1 MHLYFC
7 HLELFPLKLANW
19 KLVLKDIGHS
29 YFPVKDCDKHW
40 RCFYR
45 KNRIIRWSQ
54 ILLSSFS
61 RNSWIELWKCS
72 LHIVYILKIKMTWSL
87 TKLWHSDQRFIK
99 NILTPL
105 LLKICLKYLR
115 MCILQLLINM
125 LFTSF
130 WIWQQLNTP
139 ALWILMNIWA
149 YRWCHE
155 CVYMTFSCKYVLV
168 CNFLLKMLTSIHAM
182 LLSSMGNL
190 SNVSIKLKFR
200 RNKFGRRTVCT
211 E

>member
-45 KNRIIRWSQ
+45 KNRIIRWSH

-72 LHIVYILKIKMTWSL
+72 LHIVYILKIKMAWSL

-105 LLKICLKYLR
+105 LLKICLKYVR
-115 MCILQLLINM
+115 MCILQLLIN
-125 LFTSF
+125 
-130 WIWQQLNTP
+130 NTCYLQVSGYGSIVDTHKYMGLSIMSWMCLHDFFLQTLSGVQFLTWNVILYTCD
-139 ALWILMNIWA
+139 ALI
-149 YRWCHE
+149 
-155 CVYMTFSCKYVLV
+155 
-168 CNFLLKMLTSIHAM
+168 
-182 LLSSMGNL
+182 
-190 SNVSIKLKFR
+190 
-200 RNKFGRRTVCT
+200 
-211 E
+211 

>member
-1 MHLYFC
+1 MTNNEDVFIERRESSDDLKSCFPHFPEI
-7 HLELFPLKLANW
+7 HELNCGNA
-19 KLVLKDIGHS
+19 V
-29 YFPVKDCDKHW
+29 Y
-40 RCFYR
+40 
-45 KNRIIRWSQ
+45 
-54 ILLSSFS
+54 ILC
-61 RNSWIELWKCS
+61 N
-72 LHIVYILKIKMTWSL
+72 ILKIKMAWSL

-115 MCILQLLINM
+115 MCILQLLFNM

-139 ALWILMNIWA
+139 ALWILMNIWV

-168 CNFLLKMLTSIHAM
+168 CNFLLEMLTSIHAM